1 MAEAYP
7 EVLRSRVVQAYE
19 MGEGSYATCQQDRT
33 LAVQQAWHLSKC

>member
-19 MGEGSYATCQQDRT
+19 MGEGSYAT
-33 LAVQQAWHLSKC
+33 LATQVAPRDGVVA